1 MWNWGRA
8 VPGVFSQCGPQE
20 LDNERR
26 QTVAALTEPAAGF
39 AALKMDRGF
48 GPPRCGQCLLAA
60 QDRKRSMP
68 LRWSRAAGR
77 PLSVWSVRRP
87 PLCRVAT
94 QACRGPADLFGLPQK
109 KSRNA
114 AAGALP
120 GPSGARVARRS
131 DGWRAE
137 SAFVGQPARPGWKAA
152 QRLFRSG
159 HRAARCRKGCAS
171 ARDRGRPGFQPA
183 IRPHPGPAERPCNG
197 FRQRRIRSDLGRSGQ
212 AVPCSAGR
220 RSVGVCGRVDFR
232 GGWHPAEPDGG
243 APAARGCCGWSGI
256 TALSRAGEPGRGAVW
271 ATVANAPFGYA
282 QRLRRPAKSGA
293 AGAVLRGFR
302 PAGSARR
309 HRLAGVLRHGDD
321 HDSVSVQRI
330 GPVWPARRVP
340 VRTTGNDG
348 PARDGC
354 KSRRMPYSSA
364 TRRSSMPDAGRETA
378 MRRGRAAVC
387 RASRTVGRR
396 QLRRGDGTGTNR

>member
-1 MWNWGRA
+1 MWNWRRA
-8 VPGVFSQCGPQE
+8 LPGVFSQCGPHE

-26 QTVAALTEPAAGF
+26 QTVAALPGPAAGF

-60 QDRKRSMP
+60 QDRNRSMP
-68 LRWSRAAGR
+68 LRWSRPAGR

-87 PLCRVAT
+87 PLCRAAT
-94 QACRGPADLFGLPQK
+94 QACRGRAGLFGLPA
-109 KSRNA
+109 KS
-114 AAGALP
+114 P
-120 GPSGARVARRS
+120 GTPRPAPSPGRSGVRVARRP

-171 ARDRGRPGFQPA
+171 ARDRGGPGFQPA
-183 IRPHPGPAERPCNG
+183 IRPRPGPAERPCNG

-220 RSVGVCGRVDFR
+220 RPVGVCDRVDFR

-243 APAARGCCGWSGI
+243 APAARGCCGWLGI

-271 ATVANAPFGYA
+271 ATVANAPSGYA
-282 QRLRRPAKSGA
+282 QRLRRPAKPGA

-309 HRLAGVLRHGDD
+309 YRLAGVLRLATITTASPCSGSGRSGPLVGCRCARPAMTVRRAT
-321 HDSVSVQRI
+321 SVRAV
-330 GPVWPARRVP
+330 
-340 VRTTGNDG
+340 
-348 PARDGC
+348 GC
-354 KSRRMPYSSA
+354 LAFP
-364 TRRSSMPDAGRETA
+364 
-378 MRRGRAAVC
+378 RRGDRRCRTRDAKRRRGAAVC
-387 RASRTVGRR
+387 RAPRRVGRR
-396 QLRRGDGTGTNR
+396 RLRRGDGTRTDR